1 MNKRLHFLFITL
13 IFSSFVFSQ
22 NNFTNAGG
30 DNLWSNPANW
40 SGAVPNGGTAVV
52 IIKSALVI
60 VDGDYSVKQ
69 IKLPGGQPSPTFT
82 DGGGGLLTITGNN
95 NIGSPIQINVNGGH
109 ITFDVNVV
117 FDTSQAGATKKFHLN
132 NGNTAFT
139 FGAGYSLTIVDDE
152 LTFAAINL
160 NNEVNF
166 NGSILGNGILKFA
179 SKINANFGANYDGS
193 NFDGEIHVGGATGNN
208 RVHLTSNVSSNGTF
222 LKANGLLSVVGSGST
237 IFINGAN
244 TLNGDI
250 DLTSDK
256 SAILDINANQS
267 AIGTISMGS
276 GTLNLAVDTAVTSV
290 AFADNSGASWS
301 TGTLQITG
309 AGDNEVSFGIDA
321 GGVTNGQLAQITLG
335 GSNPVINASGQL
347 YNQGAGGNVNS
358 AFNNGG
364 GDNLWSN
371 AANWTNG
378 IPNGDQARVTVSAS
392 PLICLLYTSPSP
404 RDLST
409 SRMPSSA

>member
-208 RVHLTSNVSSNGTF
+208 RVH
-222 LKANGLLSVVGSGST
+222 
-237 IFINGAN
+237 
-244 TLNGDI
+244 
-250 DLTSDK
+250 
-256 SAILDINANQS
+256 
-267 AIGTISMGS
+267 
-276 GTLNLAVDTAVTSV
+276 
-290 AFADNSGASWS
+290 
-301 TGTLQITG
+301 
-309 AGDNEVSFGIDA
+309 
-321 GGVTNGQLAQITLG
+321 
-335 GSNPVINASGQL
+335 
-347 YNQGAGGNVNS
+347 
-358 AFNNGG
+358 
-364 GDNLWSN
+364 
-371 AANWTNG
+371 
-378 IPNGDQARVTVSAS
+378 
-392 PLICLLYTSPSP
+392 
-404 RDLST
+404 
-409 SRMPSSA
+409 